1 MEENIGCIEDTVP
14 LCTDDSDNGRHFS
27 VVHL

>member
-1 MEENIGCIEDTVP
+1 MEENIGCVEDSVP
-14 LCTDDSDNGRHFS
+14 ECTDDSANGLHFS